1 MGISSYRYSFF
12 LFLFVVIIPTL
23 KAHITEYDEYWK
35 ARELEAIENL
45 DQAYHSNPE
54 EVVRHYN
61 DHFSRTML
69 EFYITKKVLAESK
82 KGACEVTNHVDSCW
96 RCDPDWEKNRKKLA
110 DCAPGFARGTTG
122 GKDGQFY
129 VVTDPIDN
137 AVDPKPGTLRHGVT
151 QTGPLYIT
159 FKRSMTIKLQQEL
172 IVTTDKTIDARGAN
186 VEICNGAGIT
196 IQFAKNVIIHG
207 LQIHHIIP
215 AKGGKIK
222 DGENHHG
229 LRGDSDGDGVSLFG
243 ATNVWLDHLSL
254 YHCADGLIDVV
265 QGSTAVTV
273 SNCHF
278 TDHNDVLLFGASDS
292 YSADKK
298 MQVTVALNH
307 FGKGL
312 VERRPR
318 CGFGFIHVV
327 NNDYNHWF
335 LYAIGG
341 TSNPTIISQGN
352 RYLAPGFGAKEV
364 TCRGLLKPAQWKNW
378 NWVSQGDHFENGAFF
393 TPSGNPSA
401 SKQFGADKMMPF
413 KPGQMVP
420 ELTKYA
426 GPLSCLIGH
435 PC

>member
-1 MGISSYRYSFF
+1 MGISSYSYSFF
-12 LFLFVVIIPTL
+12 LFSFVVIIPTL
-23 KAHITEYDEYWK
+23 EAHIAEYDEYWK

-45 DQAYHSNPE
+45 DKAYHSNPE

-69 EFYITKKVLAESK
+69 EFYITKRVLAESK
-82 KGACEVTNHVDSCW
+82 KDPFEVTNHVDSCW
-96 RCDPDWEKNRKKLA
+96 RYDPDSEKNRKKLV

-122 GKDGQFY
+122 GKDGEFY
-129 VVTDPIDN
+129 VVPNPIDN
-137 AVDPKPGTLRHGVT
+137 AADPKPGTLRHAVT
-151 QTGPLYIT
+151 QTEPLWIT
-159 FKRSMTIKLQQEL
+159 FKGSMTIKLQQEL
-172 IVTTDKTIDARGAN
+172 IVTSDKTIDAREAN
-186 VEICNGAGIT
+186 VEIFNGAGIT
-196 IQFAKNVIIHG
+196 IQYAKNVTNHG

-215 AKGGKIK
+215 ANGGKIK

-229 LRGDSDGDGVSLFG
+229 LRGDSDEDGVSLFG
-243 ATNVWLDHLSL
+243 ATNVWLNHLSL
-254 YHCADGLIDVV
+254 HHYTDGLIDVM
-265 QGSTAVTV
+265 
-273 SNCHF
+273 
-278 TDHNDVLLFGASDS
+278 LFGASDS
-292 YSADKK
+292 YKADKK

-312 VERRPR
+312 VERMPR
-318 CGFGFIHVV
+318 CRFGFIHVV

-352 RYLAPGFGAKEV
+352 RYSAPGTFGAK
-364 TCRGLLKPAQWKNW
+364 KNW
-378 NWVSQGDHFENGAFF
+378 NWVSQGDHFEKGAFF

-401 SKQFGADKMMPF
+401 SKQIGADKMMPF

-420 ELTKYA
+420 EFTKYA
-426 GPLSCLIGH
+426 EPLSCTIGR